1 MEKKLYS
8 RKKGKKNTYLLS
20 HKKIFSDIIVRNV
33 CLFKIKLLRL
43 YKVNLFSVC
52 RDQYYGS
59 DCNTPCGHC
68 KDDDVCN
75 NATGS
80 CPGGCQ
86 TQWIGNSCDGRFN
99 DGNVNLSPSP
109 KTPLRYCTYKLSQL
123 VYVTAVQL
131 YLSSSLVKVIRVHK
145 IAHVS
150 KYRHEN
156 ITLLA
161 VCTNH

>member
-75 NATGS
+75 NVTGH
-80 CPGGCQ
+80 CPRGCRK
-86 TQWIGNSCDGRFN
+86 QWMGNRCDGRFN
-99 DGNVNLSPSP
+99 GGNVIQ
-109 KTPLRYCTYKLSQL
+109 KPLKYCICKLSQP
-123 VYVTAVQL
+123 VYVTALQFI
-131 YLSSSLVKVIRVHK
+131 SSAFVIVTHVHK
-145 IAHVS
+145 IVTEYVS
-150 KYRHEN
+150 KYQHNN
-156 ITLLA
+156 IILLS
-161 VCTNH
+161 VCAKY

>member
-33 CLFKIKLLRL
+33 CLFKFKLLRL

-52 RDQYYGS
+52 LDQYYGS

-75 NATGS
+75 NVTGH
-80 CPGGCQ
+80 CPRGCRR
-86 TQWIGNSCDGRFN
+86 QWMGNRCDGRFN
-99 DGNVNLSPSP
+99 GGNVIQ
-109 KTPLRYCTYKLSQL
+109 KTFKI
-123 VYVTAVQL
+123 L
-131 YLSSSLVKVIRVHK
+131 YLQIVSACVCYSSTIYLISICY
-145 IAHVS
+145 S
-150 KYRHEN
+150 N
-156 ITLLA
+156 T
-161 VCTNH
+161 CT

>member
-33 CLFKIKLLRL
+33 CLFKFKLLRL

-75 NATGS
+75 NVTGH
-80 CPGGCQ
+80 CPRGCRR
-86 TQWIGNSCDGRFN
+86 QWMGNRCDGRFN
-99 DGNVNLSPSP
+99 GGNVIQ
-109 KTPLRYCTYKLSQL
+109 KTFKI
-123 VYVTAVQL
+123 L
-131 YLSSSLVKVIRVHK
+131 YLQIVSACVCYSSTIYLISICY
-145 IAHVS
+145 S
-150 KYRHEN
+150 N
-156 ITLLA
+156 T
-161 VCTNH
+161 CT